1 MKKKAIIIGAGPAGL
16 TAAYEL
22 LEKTDIQPIIFES
35 TAHIGGISKTIDF
48 NGNKIDI
55 GGHRFFSKSENI
67 MDWWLNFLNLQ
78 QKPAHDDIIL
88 GRCLDTYFL
97 EGLIQMENFGCF
109 SGSKYDPECANG
121 IILIRNRISR
131 IIFNRKFFDY
141 PVSLSKRTISNL
153 GILKVFKIILSYLSS
168 QFNPKNEISLED
180 FFINRFGKELY
191 NTFFKDYTEKV
202 WGVPCSN
209 INPEWGAQ
217 RVKGLSITK
226 TITHALKNSIKKD
239 KIFNQK
245 KVETSLIEQ
254 FLYPKFGP
262 GQMWETVAKSVI
274 EKGGEIHLDM
284 EVCGLKGISESLDLK
299 SSASAG
305 LKSINSV
312 IVKDK
317 FSDEIKSI
325 SAEYFLSTMPVKD
338 LIQILN
344 VENLESVPKNVI
356 DVSKSLIYRDF
367 VTVGL
372 LLKKLKIKNQTDIC
386 TLNDLIP
393 DNWIYV
399 QENDVKL
406 GRIQIFNNWSPYMVK
421 NRDNVWIGL
430 EYFCNEGDEIWSKD
444 DSEMINFALDELDKI
459 GFSERED
466 FLEGIVIKM
475 PKAYPAYLGSY
486 DKFDEIRQF
495 TDSIENLFLIGRNGM
510 HRYNNMD
517 HSMLTAMAAVDN
529 ICSGEK
535 SKTNI
540 WNINSETEYH
550 ESKTTN
556 F

>member
-55 GGHRFFSKSENI
+55 GGHRFFSKSENV

-88 GRCLDTYFL
+88 GRCPDTYFL
-97 EGLIQMENFGCF
+97 EGLIQMENFECC
-109 SGSKYDPECANG
+109 SGSKYDPECVND
-121 IILIRNRISR
+121 IVLIRNRISR

-141 PVSLSKRTISNL
+141 PVSLSRATLSNL
-153 GILKVFKIILSYLSS
+153 GTLKVFKIILSYLSS
-168 QFNPKNEISLED
+168 QLNPKNEISLED

-202 WGVPCSN
+202 WGVPCYN
-209 INPEWGAQ
+209 IKPEWGAQ

-239 KIFNQK
+239 KIFKQK

-262 GQMWETVAKSVI
+262 GQMWETVAKNVI
-274 EKGGEIHLDM
+274 EKGGEIHLNM
-284 EVCGLKGISESLDLK
+284 EVCGLKGFPESSDLK
-299 SSASAG
+299 SLSNAG
-305 LKSINSV
+305 LKSINTV
-312 IVKDK
+312 IVKNT

-338 LIQILN
+338 LIQVLN
-344 VENLESVPKNVI
+344 VENVELIPKNVL
-356 DVSKSLIYRDF
+356 DVSKNLIYRDF

-372 LLKKLKIKNQTDIC
+372 LLKKLKIKNQTDIY
-386 TLNDLIP
+386 TLNELVP

-421 NRDNVWIGL
+421 DLDNVWIGL

-459 GFSERED
+459 GFSERKD
-466 FLEGIVIKM
+466 FLDGVVIKM
-475 PKAYPAYLGSY
+475 PKAYPAYFGSY
-486 DKFDEIRQF
+486 DKFHEIREF
-495 TDSIENLFLIGRNGM
+495 TDNIENLFLIGRNGM

-550 ESKTTN
+550 ESKTN
-556 F
+556 SN